1 MTSRFAIELPA
12 PADLDA
18 WRDAA
23 RRMLGAGI
31 PPARIAWRVAGEP
44 ASLLDQPPPAAAPAA
59 LTVPRDFIGLASRVI
74 QHRDGA
80 RFDLLYRL
88 LWRIAQGERD
98 LLRIPTDPDT
108 ARAEAMAKS
117 VRRDA
122 HKMHAFLRFREVQE
136 PDGPRFLAWF
146 EPDHHIEEAEAG
158 FFLRRFAALRF
169 SIVTPRRS
177 VHWDGTT
184 LAFGPGGSR
193 RDVPPEDATEE
204 LWRTYFAAIFNPA
217 RLKPAAM
224 RAEMP
229 KKYWAN
235 LPEAQ
240 DIPRLMAEAPRRVA
254 GMIERG
260 GTAPNARPQRPRL
273 LAAESGQVRA
283 EKPGGSAPR
292 DPPPRAER
300 PSEPE
305 SSSPVKKSLSARG
318 ELR

>member
-1 MTSRFAIELPA
+1 MLVAIDLPA

-18 WRDAA
+18 WREAA

-31 PPARIAWRVAGEP
+31 PPERIAWRVAGEA
-44 ASLLDQPPPAAAPAA
+44 ASLLDAPPPGAPPAA
-59 LTVPRDFIGLASRVI
+59 LRVPRGFVECAARVI
-74 QHRDGA
+74 QHRDPA

-98 LLRIPTDPDT
+98 ILRIATDPDT
-108 ARAEAMAKS
+108 ARAEAMAKA

-122 HKMHAFLRFREVQE
+122 HKMHAFLRFREVRR
-136 PDGPRFLAWF
+136 PDGPYFLAWF

-158 FFLRRFAALRF
+158 FFVRRFAALRF
-169 SIVTPRRS
+169 SIVTPRRAI
-177 VHWDGTT
+177 HWDGQT

-193 RDVPPEDATEE
+193 CDVPAEDAAED

-240 DIPRLMAEAPRRVA
+240 DIRRLMAEAPRRVA
-254 GMIERG
+254 DMIERG
-260 GTAPNARPQRPRL
+260 GTAPNASPQRARL
-273 LAAESGQVRA
+273 LAAESGQLRA
-283 EKPGGSAPR
+283 ENQADGAP
-292 DPPPRAER
+292 ET
-300 PSEPE
+300 
-305 SSSPVKKSLSARG
+305 
-318 ELR
+318 